1 MIDRRAVVRM
11 FTKAA
16 SLVPLAASASA
27 SPAVQSGEARALQ
40 RKVDEVASLADQL
53 EIRDFDDVAFAARL
67 AFAQADTAGGRGVS
81 FRVPPRVMV
90 LKAPLHVPDRIV
102 LVGSG
107 IRDTIFQAAHDG
119 PMFVFTDVEHAGLL
133 HARLGLGDRSGAQA
147 IQIEARSRDVRR
159 LNFAEIEIAG
169 GGARAAGQIG
179 ISATTTGKRILCECT
194 FDRLI
199 LSEVDRP
206 VIERGPEGNEWTR
219 FVVDQFGYRGGA
231 AFDSIAH
238 ANHYQGRIAGSPG
251 AGATGFRQ
259 AGRRNLLLLRVD
271 IGNAAQALDLAP
283 DGHNIVLLQRPAEA
297 GPPAV
302 QTPVGRIAGNRV
314 IDGDDAALK

>member
-1 MIDRRAVVRM
+1 MASIV
-11 FTKAA
+11 AA
-16 SLVPLAASASA
+16 PAAAA
-27 SPAVQSGEARALQ
+27 PAPAVQSAEGRALQ

-53 EIRDFDDVAFAARL
+53 EIQDFDDVAFAARL
-67 AFAQADTAGGRGVS
+67 AFAHANTAGGRGVS

-90 LKAPLHVPDRIV
+90 MKAPLRVPDRIV

-119 PMFVFTDVEHAGLL
+119 PMFVFTDVEHAGLV
-133 HARLGLGDRSGAQA
+133 HARLGLGDRSGTQA
-147 IQIEARSRDVRR
+147 IQIDARTRDVRR
-159 LNFAEIEIAG
+159 LTFTEIEIAG
-169 GGARAAGQIG
+169 GGARAVGQVG
-179 ISATTTGKRILCECT
+179 ISASTAGKRILSECT

-231 AFDSIAH
+231 AFDSVAH
-238 ANHYQGRIAGSPG
+238 ASHYQGRIAGSPG
-251 AGATGFRQ
+251 AGATAFRQ

-271 IGNAAQALDLAP
+271 IGNDTHALDLTP
-283 DGHNIVLLQRPAEA
+283 DGCNIVLLQRPAES

-314 IDGDDAALK
+314 IDGDDATLR